1 MGESR
6 SRASF
11 GGVELPDEAWAGGAD
26 LVEEV
31 VVLEGFGSGDFLDRG
46 LYGFFDDR
54 GGLG

>member
-11 GGVELPDEAWAGGAD
+11 GGVELPDEGWTGGAD